1 MREPLS
7 LLFTTWGF
15 SSQTLTAAQKP
26 RGSSAALSRS
36 AIAPASSPMCPAA
49 PAPAPAPARPASRS
63 ERVTGGGAE
72 AGEAQACSVSSCGE
86 AGWGGGRGRSV

>member
-36 AIAPASSPMCPAA
+36 AIAPASSPMCPA
-49 PAPAPAPARPASRS
+49 PAPAPARPASRS

-72 AGEAQACSVSSCGE
+72 AGEAEACSVSSCGE
-86 AGWGGGRGRSV
+86 AGWGGGRSV